1 MSNSECT
8 SLLVRTWPLHSL
20 HHPYIQEE
28 TRPSRWGYPNGLQM
42 MKMTK
47 KISPLT
53 SVYHHHHHHHK
64 ARSPRIELFWTEY
77 CASGLTTISNIYQRS
92 HYNYLLP
99 LPLLEDPVEYIY
111 DALCLIYTCVINS
124 NHASCNL
131 IPISI
136 MLNPFRKQRLN
147 DCGKFI

>member
-1 MSNSECT
+1 MYLNQKHY
-8 SLLVRTWPLHSL
+8 LKQRMYLPLSSSGLGPCIFYITL

-111 DALCLIYTCVINS
+111 DALCLIYTVLS
-124 NHASCNL
+124 TV
-131 IPISI
+131 I
-136 MLNPFRKQRLN
+136 MLLV
-147 DCGKFI
+147 I